1 MDWAIL
7 LLLSL
12 APATCTSLLLGIVK
26 QTVKQALKEDIAREM
41 TFFLTTA
48 FARRKLVFELDE

>member
-1 MDWAIL
+1 LGHSSFAI
-7 LLLSL
+7 
-12 APATCTSLLLGIVK
+12 ACTCHLHTTLLLGIVE
-26 QTVKQALKEDIAREM
+26 QTVKQALKEDVAREM